1 MVNFLFSFL
10 LSFLTAIAGLALRGA
25 MPFGN
30 GSLLAIDA
38 WGQYYPMLCAMK
50 EAIKSGELFW
60 SGKGLMGFNLWAQNA
75 YYTNSVLWLPLYLL
89 PDKLMIAGIN
99 ILAAIRIGLAGL
111 TCSIYLSGCTAK
123 KKPRGVD
130 MKLPVFSAAYAL
142 SAYTLAFIN
151 QFMWM
156 DAVICLPLVIKGI
169 DNIRSKS
176 GGILYIAALSYT
188 IISNFYIGYMVC
200 LFSVVYFA
208 GCVIGDRMSLGQL
221 WEKVWRFLLYS
232 LIAGAISAV
241 YTVPAYYAI
250 RNTAASGAGFG
261 GKIELYH
268 PVTEVLAGFL
278 PFREI
283 SLVYGVPNIYCGAVC
298 IALCILS
305 FFIQKNI
312 RKRICI
318 ISGCIFFYLSLNCN
332 ILDYVWHGFHYPN
345 QLPGRW
351 SFCLIFL
358 IVKQAYVCCGELE
371 KLCREK
377 NESRA
382 VKKQQKPARAGH
394 RPHSRFSWC
403 GVIVLLLFIEVTA
416 NAVYTFYS
424 QIRMVD
430 GNEYYQTMEKYEKV
444 AGDIKAEDGSAF
456 YRTELETP
464 WNFNP
469 GQLCG
474 YKGISYYSSTMS
486 KTAYDFFVNM
496 GMSVY
501 AKNLST
507 RYDKSCAAD
516 AFLGV
521 KYRINNDKD
530 GAGYTKN
537 EAVLPIGY
545 SIKAESCEEFVKLL
559 NDKSADYGTV
569 KNFIDENVI
578 GEMSDISVGTG
589 WHGLVGKNEYI
600 SGNIMTRSGILVI
613 SLPYNEGWSI
623 YIDGVKQRT
632 ESLAGYMIMTNI
644 ENGIHHI
651 EMKHRTKGLGV
662 GAVISILA
670 IAGVGVY
677 YRRRN

>member
-1 MVNFLFSFL
+1 MV
-10 LSFLTAIAGLALRGA
+10 IAGLALRGA
-25 MPFGN
+25 MPFGD

-50 EAIKSGELFW
+50 EAVKSGELFW
-60 SGKGLMGFNLWAQNA
+60 SYKGLLGFNLWAQNA
-75 YYTNSVLWLPLYLL
+75 YYTNSILWLPLYLL
-89 PDKLMIAGIN
+89 PDRFMIAGIN

-111 TCSIYLSGCTAK
+111 TCSIYLYGCTTI

-130 MKLPVFSAAYAL
+130 MKLSVFSAAYAL

-169 DNIRSKS
+169 DNIRSKK

-208 GCVIGDRMSLGQL
+208 GCVIGERMSLGQL
-221 WEKVWRFLLYS
+221 WEKIWKFLLYS
-232 LIAGAISAV
+232 LIAGAISTV
-241 YTVPAYYAI
+241 YTMPAYYAI

-261 GKIELYH
+261 GKIEFYH

-278 PFREI
+278 PFQKI
-283 SLVYGVPNIYCGAVC
+283 SLVYEVPNIYCGAVC
-298 IALCILS
+298 ILLCILS

-358 IVKQAYVCCGELE
+358 IVKQAYVCCGGFE
-371 KLCREK
+371 KL
-377 NESRA
+377 
-382 VKKQQKPARAGH
+382 
-394 RPHSRFSWC
+394 HSRFSWC
-403 GVIVLLLFIEVTA
+403 RVIVLVLFAEVTA

-430 GNEYYQTMEKYEKV
+430 VKEYYQTVEKYEKA

-474 YKGISYYSSTMS
+474 YNGISYYSSTMS

-516 AFLGV
+516 VFLGV
-521 KYRINNDKD
+521 KYRINNDK
-530 GAGYTKN
+530 GEVGYTKN
-537 EAVLPIGY
+537 EAALPVGY
-545 SIKAESCEEFVKLL
+545 SIKAESCEKLVKLL

-677 YRRRN
+677 YRKRN

>member
-10 LSFLTAIAGLALRGA
+10 LPFLAVIAGLALRGA
-25 MPFGN
+25 MPFGD
-30 GSLLAIDA
+30 GSLLAMDA

-50 EAIKSGELFW
+50 EAVKSGELFW
-60 SGKGLMGFNLWAQNA
+60 SYKGLLGFNLWAQNA

-111 TCSIYLSGCTAK
+111 TCSIYLSGCTTK
-123 KKPRGVD
+123 KRPRGVD
-130 MKLPVFSAAYAL
+130 VKLPVFSAAYAL

-169 DNIRSKS
+169 DNIRSKK

-208 GCVIGDRMSLGQL
+208 GCVIGERMSPGQL
-221 WEKVWRFLLYS
+221 WGKMWRFLLYS
-232 LIAGAISAV
+232 LIAGAVSAV
-241 YTVPAYYAI
+241 YTLPAYYAI
-250 RNTAASGAGFG
+250 RNTAASGTGFG
-261 GKIELYH
+261 GKIEFYH

-318 ISGCIFFYLSLNCN
+318 ITGCIFFYLSLNCN
-332 ILDYVWHGFHYPN
+332 IFDYVWHGFHYPN

-358 IVKQAYVCCGELE
+358 IVKQAYVCCDELE
-371 KLCREK
+371 KLR
-377 NESRA
+377 
-382 VKKQQKPARAGH
+382 
-394 RPHSRFSWC
+394 SRFSLC
-403 GVIVLLLFIEVTA
+403 GVIVLFLCVEVTA
-416 NAVYTFYS
+416 NVVYTFYT

-430 GNEYYQTMEKYEKV
+430 GKAYYQTVEKYEKV

-474 YKGISYYSSTMS
+474 YNGISYYSSTMS
-486 KTAYDFFVNM
+486 KAAYDFFVNM
-496 GMSVY
+496 GMPVY

-507 RYDKSCAAD
+507 RYDKSYAAD
-516 AFLGV
+516 VFLGV

-537 EAVLPIGY
+537 EAAFPVVY
-545 SIKAESCEEFVKLL
+545 SIKAESCEEFVQLL

-569 KNFIDENVI
+569 KNFIHENVL
-578 GEMSDISVGTG
+578 GKMCDISVGAG
-589 WHGLVGKNEYI
+589 WHGLAGKNEYI
-600 SGNIMTRSGILVI
+600 SGNIMTRSGMLVI

-632 ESLAGYMIMTNI
+632 ESLAGYMLMTNI

-651 EMKHRTKGLGV
+651 EMKHRTKGLGA

-670 IAGVGVY
+670 IAGVVVY
-677 YRRRN
+677 YRRKNV

>member
-10 LSFLTAIAGLALRGA
+10 LPFLVVIAGLALRGA

-50 EAIKSGELFW
+50 EAVKSGELFW
-60 SGKGLMGFNLWAQNA
+60 SYKGLLGFNLWAQNA
-75 YYTNSVLWLPLYLL
+75 YYTNSILWLPLYLL
-89 PDKLMIAGIN
+89 PDKLMISGIN

-111 TCSIYLSGCTAK
+111 TCSIYLYGCTTI

-130 MKLPVFSAAYAL
+130 MKLSVFSAAYAL

-156 DAVICLPLVIKGI
+156 DAVICLPLVIKGT
-169 DNIRSKS
+169 DNIRSKK

-208 GCVIGDRMSLGQL
+208 GCVIGERMSLGQL
-221 WEKVWRFLLYS
+221 WEKIWKFLLYS
-232 LIAGAISAV
+232 LIAGAISTV
-241 YTVPAYYAI
+241 YTMPAYYAI

-261 GKIELYH
+261 GKIEFYH

-278 PFREI
+278 PFQKI
-283 SLVYGVPNIYCGAVC
+283 SLVYEVPNIYCGAVC
-298 IALCILS
+298 ILLCILS

-318 ISGCIFFYLSLNCN
+318 ISGCILFYLSLNCN

-358 IVKQAYVCCGELE
+358 IVKQAYVCCGGFE
-371 KLCREK
+371 KL
-377 NESRA
+377 
-382 VKKQQKPARAGH
+382 
-394 RPHSRFSWC
+394 HSRFSWC
-403 GVIVLLLFIEVTA
+403 RVIVLVLFAEVTA

-430 GNEYYQTMEKYEKV
+430 GKEYYQTVEKYEKA

-569 KNFIDENVI
+569 KSFIDENVL
-578 GEMSDISVGTG
+578 GKMYDISVGNG
-589 WHGLVGKNEYI
+589 WHGLAGKNEYI
-600 SGNIMTRSGILVI
+600 SGNIMTGSGILVI

-623 YIDGVKQRT
+623 YIDGVKRRT

-651 EMKHRTKGLGV
+651 EMKHRTKGLGT

-677 YRRRN
+677 YRKRN

>member
-10 LSFLTAIAGLALRGA
+10 LPFLVVIAGLALRGA
-25 MPFGN
+25 MPFGD

-50 EAIKSGELFW
+50 EAVKSGELFW
-60 SGKGLMGFNLWAQNA
+60 SYKGLLGFNLWAQNA

-89 PDKLMIAGIN
+89 PDRFMIAGIN
-99 ILAAIRIGLAGL
+99 ILAAIRIGLAGF
-111 TCSIYLSGCTAK
+111 TCSIYLYGCTTV

-169 DNIRSKS
+169 DNIRSKK

-208 GCVIGDRMSLGQL
+208 GCVIGERIPRGQL
-221 WEKVWRFLLYS
+221 WEKIWRFLLYS

-250 RNTAASGAGFG
+250 RNTAASSAGFG
-261 GKIELYH
+261 GKIEFYH
-268 PVTEVLAGFL
+268 PVSEVLAGFL
-278 PFREI
+278 PFQKI
-283 SLVYGVPNIYCGAVC
+283 SLVYEVPNIYCGAVC
-298 IALCILS
+298 ILLCILS

-318 ISGCIFFYLSLNCN
+318 ISGCILFYLSLNCN

-358 IVKQAYVCCGELE
+358 IVKQAYICCGGFE
-371 KLCREK
+371 KL
-377 NESRA
+377 
-382 VKKQQKPARAGH
+382 
-394 RPHSRFSWC
+394 HSRFSWC
-403 GVIVLLLFIEVTA
+403 RVIVLVLFAEVTA

-516 AFLGV
+516 VFLGV
-521 KYRINNDKD
+521 KYRINNDK
-530 GAGYTKN
+530 GEAGYTKN
-537 EAVLPIGY
+537 EAALPVGY
-545 SIKAESCEEFVKLL
+545 SIKAESCEKLVKLL

>member
-10 LSFLTAIAGLALRGA
+10 LPFLVVIAGLALRGA

-169 DNIRSKS
+169 DNIRSKR

-221 WEKVWRFLLYS
+221 WEKIWRFLLYS
-232 LIAGAISAV
+232 LIAGAVSAV
-241 YTVPAYYAI
+241 YTLPAYYAI

-261 GKIELYH
+261 GKIEFYH
-268 PVTEVLAGFL
+268 PVSEVLAGFL
-278 PFREI
+278 PFQKI
-283 SLVYGVPNIYCGAVC
+283 SLVYEVPNIYCGAVC
-298 IALCILS
+298 ILLCILS

-318 ISGCIFFYLSLNCN
+318 ISGCILFYLSLNCN

-351 SFCLIFL
+351 SFYLIFL

-394 RPHSRFSWC
+394 RLHSRFSWC

-474 YKGISYYSSTMS
+474 YNGISYYSSTMS

-545 SIKAESCEEFVKLL
+545 SIKAESCEKFVKLL

-569 KNFIDENVI
+569 KNFIDENVL

>member
-10 LSFLTAIAGLALRGA
+10 LPFLVVIAGA
-25 MPFGN
+25 MPFGD

-50 EAIKSGELFW
+50 EAVKSGELFW
-60 SGKGLMGFNLWAQNA
+60 SYKGLLGFNLWAQNA
-75 YYTNSVLWLPLYLL
+75 YYTNSILWLPLYLL
-89 PDKLMIAGIN
+89 PDRFMIAGIN
-99 ILAAIRIGLAGL
+99 IFAAIRIGLAGL
-111 TCSIYLSGCTAK
+111 TCSIYLYGCTTV

-130 MKLPVFSAAYAL
+130 MKLSVFSAAYAL

-156 DAVICLPLVIKGI
+156 DAGICLPLVIKGI
-169 DNIRSKS
+169 DNIRSKK

-208 GCVIGDRMSLGQL
+208 GCAIGDRMSLRQL

-261 GKIELYH
+261 GKIEFYH
-268 PVTEVLAGFL
+268 PVSEVLAGFL
-278 PFREI
+278 PFQKI
-283 SLVYGVPNIYCGAVC
+283 SLVYEVPNIYCGAVC
-298 IALCILS
+298 ILLCILS

-318 ISGCIFFYLSLNCN
+318 ISGCILFYLSLNCN

-358 IVKQAYVCCGELE
+358 IVKQAYVCCGGFE
-371 KLCREK
+371 KL
-377 NESRA
+377 
-382 VKKQQKPARAGH
+382 
-394 RPHSRFSWC
+394 HSRFSWC
-403 GVIVLLLFIEVTA
+403 RVIVLVLFAEVTA

-430 GNEYYQTMEKYEKV
+430 GKEYYQTVEKYEKA

-559 NDKSADYGTV
+559 NDKSADYGMV

>member
-10 LSFLTAIAGLALRGA
+10 LPFLVVIAGLALRGA

-50 EAIKSGELFW
+50 EAVKSGELFW
-60 SGKGLMGFNLWAQNA
+60 SYKGLLGFNLWAQNA
-75 YYTNSVLWLPLYLL
+75 YYTNSILWLPLYLL
-89 PDKLMIAGIN
+89 PDRFMIAGIN
-99 ILAAIRIGLAGL
+99 IFAAIRIGLAGL
-111 TCSIYLSGCTAK
+111 TCSIYLYGCTTV

-130 MKLPVFSAAYAL
+130 MKLSVFSAAYAL

-169 DNIRSKS
+169 DNIRSKK

-200 LFSVVYFA
+200 LFSVVYFV
-208 GCVIGDRMSLGQL
+208 GGVIGERIPRGQL
-221 WEKVWRFLLYS
+221 WEKIWRFLLYS

-250 RNTAASGAGFG
+250 RNTAASSAGFG
-261 GKIELYH
+261 GKIEFYH

-278 PFREI
+278 PFQKI
-283 SLVYGVPNIYCGAVC
+283 SLVYEVPNIYCGAVC
-298 IALCILS
+298 ILLCILS

-318 ISGCIFFYLSLNCN
+318 ISGCILFYLSLNCN

-358 IVKQAYVCCGELE
+358 IVKQAYVCCGGFE
-371 KLCREK
+371 KL
-377 NESRA
+377 
-382 VKKQQKPARAGH
+382 
-394 RPHSRFSWC
+394 HSRFSWC
-403 GVIVLLLFIEVTA
+403 RVIVLVLFAEVTA

-430 GNEYYQTMEKYEKV
+430 GKEYYQTVEKYEKA

-474 YKGISYYSSTMS
+474 YNGISCYSSTMS
-486 KTAYDFFVNM
+486 KAAYDFFVNM

-516 AFLGV
+516 VFLGV

-569 KNFIDENVI
+569 KSFIDENVI

>member
-10 LSFLTAIAGLALRGA
+10 LPFLVVIAGLALRGA

-130 MKLPVFSAAYAL
+130 VKLPVFSAAYAL

-169 DNIRSKS
+169 DNIRSKKA
-176 GGILYIAALSYT
+176 GILYTAALSYI

-200 LFSVVYFA
+200 LFSVVYFV
-208 GCVIGDRMSLGQL
+208 GGVIGERMSRGQL
-221 WEKVWRFLLYS
+221 WEKIWRFLLYS

-241 YTVPAYYAI
+241 YTVPTYYAI
-250 RNTAASGAGFG
+250 RNTAASSADFG
-261 GKIELYH
+261 GKIEFYH

-278 PFREI
+278 PFQKI
-283 SLVYGVPNIYCGAVC
+283 SLVYEVPNIYCGTMC
-298 IALCILS
+298 ILLCILS
-305 FFIQKNI
+305 FFTQKNI

-318 ISGCIFFYLSLNCN
+318 ILGCIFFYLSLNCN

-351 SFCLIFL
+351 SFCLMFL
-358 IVKQAYVCCGELE
+358 IVKQAYVCCGGFE
-371 KLCREK
+371 KLCR
-377 NESRA
+377 
-382 VKKQQKPARAGH
+382 H
-394 RPHSRFSWC
+394 FLWC
-403 GVIVLLLFIEVTA
+403 GAIVLVLFAEVTA
-416 NAVYTFYS
+416 NAVYTFYR

-474 YKGISYYSSTMS
+474 YNGISYYSSTMS

-521 KYRINNDKD
+521 KYRINNGKD

-537 EAVLPIGY
+537 EAALPIGY

-589 WHGLVGKNEYI
+589 WHGLAGKNEYI

>member
-10 LSFLTAIAGLALRGA
+10 LSFLVVIAGLALRGA
-25 MPFGN
+25 MFGN

-50 EAIKSGELFW
+50 EAVKSGELFW
-60 SGKGLMGFNLWAQNA
+60 SYKGLLGFNLWAQNA
-75 YYTNSVLWLPLYLL
+75 YYTNSILWLPLYLL
-89 PDKLMIAGIN
+89 PDRFMIAGIN
-99 ILAAIRIGLAGL
+99 IFAAIRIGLAGL
-111 TCSIYLSGCTAK
+111 TCSIYLYGCTTV

-130 MKLPVFSAAYAL
+130 MKLSVFSAAYAL

-169 DNIRSKS
+169 DNIRSKK

-261 GKIELYH
+261 GKIEFYH
-268 PVTEVLAGFL
+268 PVSEVLAGFL
-278 PFREI
+278 PFQKI
-283 SLVYGVPNIYCGAVC
+283 SLVYEVPNIYCGAVC
-298 IALCILS
+298 ILLCILS

-318 ISGCIFFYLSLNCN
+318 ISGCILFYLSLNCN

-358 IVKQAYVCCGELE
+358 IVKQAYVCCGGFE
-371 KLCREK
+371 KL
-377 NESRA
+377 
-382 VKKQQKPARAGH
+382 
-394 RPHSRFSWC
+394 HSRFSWC
-403 GVIVLLLFIEVTA
+403 RVIVLVLFAEVTA

-474 YKGISYYSSTMS
+474 YNGISYYSSTMS

-521 KYRINNDKD
+521 KYRINNGKD

-537 EAVLPIGY
+537 EAALPIGY

-569 KNFIDENVI
+569 KSFIDENVL
-578 GEMSDISVGTG
+578 GKMYDISVGNG
-589 WHGLVGKNEYI
+589 WHGLAGKNEYI
-600 SGNIMTRSGILVI
+600 SGNIMTGSGILVI

-623 YIDGVKQRT
+623 YIDGVKRRT

-677 YRRRN
+677 YRKRN

>member
-10 LSFLTAIAGLALRGA
+10 LPFLVVIAGLALRGA
-25 MPFGN
+25 MPFGD

-50 EAIKSGELFW
+50 EAVKSGELFW
-60 SGKGLMGFNLWAQNA
+60 SYKGLLGFNLWAQNA
-75 YYTNSVLWLPLYLL
+75 YYTNSILWLPLYLL
-89 PDKLMIAGIN
+89 PDRFMIAGIN
-99 ILAAIRIGLAGL
+99 IFAAIRIGLAGL
-111 TCSIYLSGCTAK
+111 TCSIYLYGCTTV

-130 MKLPVFSAAYAL
+130 MKLSVFSAAYAL

-169 DNIRSKS
+169 DNIRSKK

-208 GCVIGDRMSLGQL
+208 GCAIGDRMSLRQL

-261 GKIELYH
+261 GKIEFYH
-268 PVTEVLAGFL
+268 PVSEGLAGFL
-278 PFREI
+278 PFQKI
-283 SLVYGVPNIYCGAVC
+283 SLVYEVPNIYCGAVC
-298 IALCILS
+298 ILLCILS

-318 ISGCIFFYLSLNCN
+318 ISGCILFYLSLNCN

-358 IVKQAYVCCGELE
+358 IVKQAYVCCGGFE
-371 KLCREK
+371 KL
-377 NESRA
+377 
-382 VKKQQKPARAGH
+382 
-394 RPHSRFSWC
+394 HSRFSWC
-403 GVIVLLLFIEVTA
+403 RVIVLVLFAEVTA

-430 GNEYYQTMEKYEKV
+430 GKEYYQTVEKYEKA

-559 NDKSADYGTV
+559 NDKSADYGMV

>member
-10 LSFLTAIAGLALRGA
+10 LPFLVVIAGLALRGA
-25 MPFGN
+25 MPFGD

-50 EAIKSGELFW
+50 EAVKSGELFW
-60 SGKGLMGFNLWAQNA
+60 SYKGLLGFNLWAQNA
-75 YYTNSVLWLPLYLL
+75 YYTNSILWLPLYLL
-89 PDKLMIAGIN
+89 PDRFMIAGIN
-99 ILAAIRIGLAGL
+99 IFAAIRIGLAGL
-111 TCSIYLSGCTAK
+111 TCSIYLYGCTTV

-130 MKLPVFSAAYAL
+130 MKLSVFSAAYAL

-169 DNIRSKS
+169 DNIRSKK

-208 GCVIGDRMSLGQL
+208 GCAIGDRMSLRQL

-261 GKIELYH
+261 GKIEFYH
-268 PVTEVLAGFL
+268 PVSEVLAGFL
-278 PFREI
+278 PFQKI
-283 SLVYGVPNIYCGAVC
+283 SLVYEVPNIYCGAVC
-298 IALCILS
+298 ILLCILS

-318 ISGCIFFYLSLNCN
+318 ISGCILFYLSLNCN

-358 IVKQAYVCCGELE
+358 IVKQAYVCCGGFE
-371 KLCREK
+371 KL
-377 NESRA
+377 
-382 VKKQQKPARAGH
+382 
-394 RPHSRFSWC
+394 HSRFSWC
-403 GVIVLLLFIEVTA
+403 RVIVLVLFAEVTA

-430 GNEYYQTMEKYEKV
+430 GKEYYQTVEKYEKA

-474 YKGISYYSSTMS
+474 YNGISYYSSTMS

-521 KYRINNDKD
+521 KYRINNGKD

-537 EAVLPIGY
+537 EAALPVGY

-559 NDKSADYGTV
+559 NDKSADYGMV

>member
-1 MVNFLFSFL
+1 
-10 LSFLTAIAGLALRGA
+10 
-25 MPFGN
+25 
-30 GSLLAIDA
+30 
-38 WGQYYPMLCAMK
+38 
-50 EAIKSGELFW
+50 
-60 SGKGLMGFNLWAQNA
+60 
-75 YYTNSVLWLPLYLL
+75 
-89 PDKLMIAGIN
+89 
-99 ILAAIRIGLAGL
+99 
-111 TCSIYLSGCTAK
+111 
-123 KKPRGVD
+123 
-130 MKLPVFSAAYAL
+130 
-142 SAYTLAFIN
+142 
-151 QFMWM
+151 
-156 DAVICLPLVIKGI
+156 
-169 DNIRSKS
+169 
-176 GGILYIAALSYT
+176 
-188 IISNFYIGYMVC
+188 
-200 LFSVVYFA
+200 
-208 GCVIGDRMSLGQL
+208 MSLRQL

-261 GKIELYH
+261 GKIEFYH
-268 PVTEVLAGFL
+268 PVSEVLAGFL
-278 PFREI
+278 PFQKI
-283 SLVYGVPNIYCGAVC
+283 SLVYEVPNIYCGAVC
-298 IALCILS
+298 ILLCILS

-318 ISGCIFFYLSLNCN
+318 ISGCILFYLSLNCN

-358 IVKQAYVCCGELE
+358 IVKQAYVCCGGFE
-371 KLCREK
+371 KL
-377 NESRA
+377 
-382 VKKQQKPARAGH
+382 
-394 RPHSRFSWC
+394 HSRFSWC
-403 GVIVLLLFIEVTA
+403 RVIVLVLFAEVTA

-430 GNEYYQTMEKYEKV
+430 GKEYYQTVEKYEKA

-559 NDKSADYGTV
+559 NDKSADYGMV

>member
-10 LSFLTAIAGLALRGA
+10 LPFLVVIAGLALRGA

-169 DNIRSKS
+169 DNIRSKK

-208 GCVIGDRMSLGQL
+208 GCAIGDRMSLRQL

-250 RNTAASGAGFG
+250 RNTVASSAGFG
-261 GKIELYH
+261 GKIEFYH
-268 PVTEVLAGFL
+268 PVTDMLAGSL
-278 PFREI
+278 PFQKI
-283 SLVYGVPNIYCGAVC
+283 SLVYEVPNIYCGAVC
-298 IALCILS
+298 VLLCILS

-318 ISGCIFFYLSLNCN
+318 ILGFIFFYLSLNCN

-358 IVKQAYVCCGELE
+358 IVKQAYVCCGGFE
-371 KLCREK
+371 KL
-377 NESRA
+377 
-382 VKKQQKPARAGH
+382 
-394 RPHSRFSWC
+394 HSRFSWC
-403 GVIVLLLFIEVTA
+403 RVIVLVLFAEVTA

-430 GNEYYQTMEKYEKV
+430 VKEYYQTVEKYEKA

-474 YKGISYYSSTMS
+474 YNGISYYSSTMS

-516 AFLGV
+516 VFLGV
-521 KYRINNDKD
+521 KYRINNDK
-530 GAGYTKN
+530 GEAGYTKN
-537 EAVLPIGY
+537 EAALPVGY
-545 SIKAESCEEFVKLL
+545 SIKAESCEKLVKLL

-677 YRRRN
+677 YRKRN

>member
-1 MVNFLFSFL
+1 MRDE
-10 LSFLTAIAGLALRGA
+10 G
-25 MPFGN
+25 GN
-30 GSLLAIDA
+30 
-38 WGQYYPMLCAMK
+38 
-50 EAIKSGELFW
+50 KSGELFW
-60 SGKGLMGFNLWAQNA
+60 SYKGLLGFNLWAQNA

-89 PDKLMIAGIN
+89 PDRLMLAGIN
-99 ILAAIRIGLAGL
+99 ISAAIRIGLAGL
-111 TCSIYLSGCTAK
+111 TCSIYLSGCTTK
-123 KKPRGVD
+123 KKPRGMDV
-130 MKLPVFSAAYAL
+130 KLPVFSAAYAL

-169 DNIRSKS
+169 DNIRSKKPEYSILLRSHTQSYPIFTSDIWYACFLWYTLSAVSS
-176 GGILYIAALSYT
+176 GRE
-188 IISNFYIGYMVC
+188 C
-200 LFSVVYFA
+200 H
-208 GCVIGDRMSLGQL
+208 GDSCGKNM
-221 WEKVWRFLLYS
+221 E
-232 LIAGAISAV
+232 ISAV
-241 YTVPAYYAI
+241 LTDCRGNKRRVHSADLLCHKEYGCFEC
-250 RNTAASGAGFG
+250 RLWR
-261 GKIELYH
+261 KIEFYH

-278 PFREI
+278 PFQKI
-283 SLVYGVPNIYCGAVC
+283 SLVYEVPNIYCGTMC
-298 IALCILS
+298 ILLCILS
-305 FFIQKNI
+305 FFTQKNI

-318 ISGCIFFYLSLNCN
+318 ILGCIFFYLSLNCN

-351 SFCLIFL
+351 SFCIIFL
-358 IVKQAYVCCGELE
+358 IVKQAYVYCGELE
-371 KLCREK
+371 KLRREK
-377 NESRA
+377 NEARA

-430 GNEYYQTMEKYEKV
+430 GKEYYQTMEKYEKV

-521 KYRINNDKD
+521 KYRINNGKD

-537 EAVLPIGY
+537 EAALPVGY

-589 WHGLVGKNEYI
+589 WHGLAGKNEYI

-670 IAGVGVY
+670 IAGAVIY

>member
-10 LSFLTAIAGLALRGA
+10 LPFLVVIAGLALRGA

-60 SGKGLMGFNLWAQNA
+60 SYKGLLGFNLWAQNA

-169 DNIRSKS
+169 DNISSKR

-208 GCVIGDRMSLGQL
+208 GCVIGERMSSGQL
-221 WEKVWRFLLYS
+221 LGKMWRFLLYS
-232 LIAGAISAV
+232 LIAGAVSAV
-241 YTVPAYYAI
+241 YTLPAYYAI

-261 GKIELYH
+261 GKIEFYH
-268 PVTEVLAGFL
+268 PVSEVLAGFL
-278 PFREI
+278 PFQKI
-283 SLVYGVPNIYCGAVC
+283 SLVYEVPNIYCGAVC
-298 IALCILS
+298 ILLCILS

-318 ISGCIFFYLSLNCN
+318 ISGCILFYLSLNCN

-351 SFCLIFL
+351 SFYLIFL
-358 IVKQAYVCCGELE
+358 IVKQAYVCCGGFE
-371 KLCREK
+371 KL
-377 NESRA
+377 
-382 VKKQQKPARAGH
+382 
-394 RPHSRFSWC
+394 HSRFSWC
-403 GVIVLLLFIEVTA
+403 RVIVLVLFAEVTA

-456 YRTELETP
+456 YRAELETP

-474 YKGISYYSSTMS
+474 YNGISYYSSTMS

-521 KYRINNDKD
+521 KYRINNGKD

-537 EAVLPIGY
+537 EAALPVGY

-589 WHGLVGKNEYI
+589 WHGLAGKNEYI
-600 SGNIMTRSGILVI
+600 SGNIMTRSGMLVI

>member
-1 MVNFLFSFL
+1 M
-10 LSFLTAIAGLALRGA
+10 
-25 MPFGN
+25 
-30 GSLLAIDA
+30 
-38 WGQYYPMLCAMK
+38 
-50 EAIKSGELFW
+50 
-60 SGKGLMGFNLWAQNA
+60 
-75 YYTNSVLWLPLYLL
+75 
-89 PDKLMIAGIN
+89 
-99 ILAAIRIGLAGL
+99 
-111 TCSIYLSGCTAK
+111 
-123 KKPRGVD
+123 
-130 MKLPVFSAAYAL
+130 
-142 SAYTLAFIN
+142 
-151 QFMWM
+151 
-156 DAVICLPLVIKGI
+156 
-169 DNIRSKS
+169 
-176 GGILYIAALSYT
+176 
-188 IISNFYIGYMVC
+188 
-200 LFSVVYFA
+200 
-208 GCVIGDRMSLGQL
+208 
-221 WEKVWRFLLYS
+221 WRFLLYS

-261 GKIELYH
+261 GKIEFYH
-268 PVTEVLAGFL
+268 PVSEVLAGFL
-278 PFREI
+278 PFQKI
-283 SLVYGVPNIYCGAVC
+283 SLVYEVPNIYCGAVC
-298 IALCILS
+298 ILLCILS

-318 ISGCIFFYLSLNCN
+318 ISGCILFYLSLNCN

-358 IVKQAYVCCGELE
+358 IVKQAYVCCGGFE
-371 KLCREK
+371 KL
-377 NESRA
+377 
-382 VKKQQKPARAGH
+382 
-394 RPHSRFSWC
+394 HSRFSWC
-403 GVIVLLLFIEVTA
+403 RVIVLVLFAEVTA

-474 YKGISYYSSTMS
+474 YNGISYYSSTMS

-521 KYRINNDKD
+521 KYRINNGKD

-537 EAVLPIGY
+537 EAALPIGY

-569 KNFIDENVI
+569 KSFIDENVL
-578 GEMSDISVGTG
+578 GKMYDISVGNG
-589 WHGLVGKNEYI
+589 WHGLAGKNEYI
-600 SGNIMTRSGILVI
+600 SGNIMTGSGILVI

-623 YIDGVKQRT
+623 YIDGVKRRT

-677 YRRRN
+677 YRKRN

>member
-10 LSFLTAIAGLALRGA
+10 LPFLVVIAGLALRGA
-25 MPFGN
+25 MPFGD

-50 EAIKSGELFW
+50 EAVKSGELFW
-60 SGKGLMGFNLWAQNA
+60 SYKGLLGFNLWAQNA
-75 YYTNSVLWLPLYLL
+75 YYTNSILWLPLYLL
-89 PDKLMIAGIN
+89 PDRFMIAGIN
-99 ILAAIRIGLAGL
+99 IFAAIRIGLAGL
-111 TCSIYLSGCTAK
+111 TCSIYLYGCTTV

-130 MKLPVFSAAYAL
+130 MKLSVFSAAYAL

-169 DNIRSKS
+169 DNIRSKK

-208 GCVIGDRMSLGQL
+208 GCAIGDRMSLRQL

-261 GKIELYH
+261 GKIEFYH
-268 PVTEVLAGFL
+268 PVSEVLAGFL
-278 PFREI
+278 PFQKI
-283 SLVYGVPNIYCGAVC
+283 SLVYEVPNIYCGAVG
-298 IALCILS
+298 ILLCILS

-318 ISGCIFFYLSLNCN
+318 ISGCILFYLSLNCN

-358 IVKQAYVCCGELE
+358 IVKQAYVCCGGFE
-371 KLCREK
+371 KL
-377 NESRA
+377 
-382 VKKQQKPARAGH
+382 
-394 RPHSRFSWC
+394 HSRFSWC
-403 GVIVLLLFIEVTA
+403 RVIVLVLFAEVTA

-430 GNEYYQTMEKYEKV
+430 GKEYYQTVEKYEKA

-559 NDKSADYGTV
+559 NDKSADYGMV

>member
-10 LSFLTAIAGLALRGA
+10 LPFLVVIAGLALRGA
-25 MPFGN
+25 MPFGD

-50 EAIKSGELFW
+50 EAVKSGELFW
-60 SGKGLMGFNLWAQNA
+60 SYKGLLGFNLWAQNA
-75 YYTNSVLWLPLYLL
+75 YYTNSILWLPLYLL
-89 PDKLMIAGIN
+89 PDRFMIAGIN
-99 ILAAIRIGLAGL
+99 IFAAIRIGLAGL
-111 TCSIYLSGCTAK
+111 TCSIYLYGCTTV

-130 MKLPVFSAAYAL
+130 MKLSVFSAAYAL

-169 DNIRSKS
+169 DNIRSKK

-208 GCVIGDRMSLGQL
+208 GCAIGDRMSLRQL

-241 YTVPAYYAI
+241 YTVPTYYAI

-261 GKIELYH
+261 GKIEFYH
-268 PVTEVLAGFL
+268 PVSEVLAGFL
-278 PFREI
+278 PFQKI
-283 SLVYGVPNIYCGAVC
+283 SLVYEVPNIYCGAVC
-298 IALCILS
+298 ILLCILS

-318 ISGCIFFYLSLNCN
+318 ISGCILFYLSLNCN

-358 IVKQAYVCCGELE
+358 IVKQAYVCCGGFE
-371 KLCREK
+371 KL
-377 NESRA
+377 
-382 VKKQQKPARAGH
+382 
-394 RPHSRFSWC
+394 HSRFSWC
-403 GVIVLLLFIEVTA
+403 RVIVLVLFAEVTA

-430 GNEYYQTMEKYEKV
+430 GKEYYQTVEKYEKA

-559 NDKSADYGTV
+559 NDKSADYGMV

>member
-10 LSFLTAIAGLALRGA
+10 LSFLVVIAGLALRGA
-25 MPFGN
+25 MFGN

-50 EAIKSGELFW
+50 EAVKSGELFW
-60 SGKGLMGFNLWAQNA
+60 SYKGLLGFNLWAQNA
-75 YYTNSVLWLPLYLL
+75 YYTNSILWLPLYLL
-89 PDKLMIAGIN
+89 PDRFMIAGIN
-99 ILAAIRIGLAGL
+99 IFAAIRIGLAGL
-111 TCSIYLSGCTAK
+111 TCSIYLYGCTTV

-130 MKLPVFSAAYAL
+130 MKLSVFSAAYAL

-169 DNIRSKS
+169 DNIRSKK

-261 GKIELYH
+261 GKIEFYH
-268 PVTEVLAGFL
+268 PVSEVLAGFL
-278 PFREI
+278 PFQKI
-283 SLVYGVPNIYCGAVC
+283 SLVYEVPNIYCGAVC
-298 IALCILS
+298 ILLCILS

-318 ISGCIFFYLSLNCN
+318 ISGCILFYLSLNCN

-358 IVKQAYVCCGELE
+358 IVKQAYVCCGGFE
-371 KLCREK
+371 KL
-377 NESRA
+377 
-382 VKKQQKPARAGH
+382 
-394 RPHSRFSWC
+394 HSRFSWC
-403 GVIVLLLFIEVTA
+403 RVIVLVLFAEVTA

-474 YKGISYYSSTMS
+474 YNGISYYSSTMS

-521 KYRINNDKD
+521 KYRINNGKD

-537 EAVLPIGY
+537 EAALPIGY
-545 SIKAESCEEFVKLL
+545 SIKAESCEKFVKLL

-569 KNFIDENVI
+569 KSFIDENVL
-578 GEMSDISVGTG
+578 GKMYDISVGNG
-589 WHGLVGKNEYI
+589 WHGLAGKNEYI
-600 SGNIMTRSGILVI
+600 SGNIMTGSGILVI

-623 YIDGVKQRT
+623 YIDGVKRRT

-677 YRRRN
+677 YRKRN

>member
-10 LSFLTAIAGLALRGA
+10 LPFLVVIAGLALRGA
-25 MPFGN
+25 MPFGD

-50 EAIKSGELFW
+50 EAVKSGELFW
-60 SGKGLMGFNLWAQNA
+60 SYKGLLGFNLWAQNA
-75 YYTNSVLWLPLYLL
+75 YYTNSILWLPLYLL
-89 PDKLMIAGIN
+89 PDRFMIAGIN
-99 ILAAIRIGLAGL
+99 IFATIRIGLAGL
-111 TCSIYLSGCTAK
+111 TCSIYLYGCTTV

-130 MKLPVFSAAYAL
+130 MKLSVFSAAYAL

-169 DNIRSKS
+169 DNIRSKK

-208 GCVIGDRMSLGQL
+208 GCAIGDRMSLRQL

-261 GKIELYH
+261 GKIEFYH
-268 PVTEVLAGFL
+268 PVSEVLAGFL
-278 PFREI
+278 PFQKI
-283 SLVYGVPNIYCGAVC
+283 SLVYEVPNIYCGAVC
-298 IALCILS
+298 ILLCILS

-318 ISGCIFFYLSLNCN
+318 ISGCILFYLSLNCN

-358 IVKQAYVCCGELE
+358 IVKQAYVCCGGFE
-371 KLCREK
+371 KL
-377 NESRA
+377 
-382 VKKQQKPARAGH
+382 
-394 RPHSRFSWC
+394 HSRFSWC
-403 GVIVLLLFIEVTA
+403 RVIVLVLFAEVTA

-430 GNEYYQTMEKYEKV
+430 GKEYYQTVEKYEKA

-559 NDKSADYGTV
+559 NDKSADYGMV

>member
-10 LSFLTAIAGLALRGA
+10 LPFLVVIAGLALRGA
-25 MPFGN
+25 MPFGD

-50 EAIKSGELFW
+50 EAIKGGELFW
-60 SGKGLMGFNLWAQNA
+60 SYKGLLGFNLWAQNA
-75 YYTNSVLWLPLYLL
+75 YYTNSILWLPLYLL
-89 PDKLMIAGIN
+89 PDRFMIAGIN
-99 ILAAIRIGLAGL
+99 IFAAIRIGLAGL
-111 TCSIYLSGCTAK
+111 TCSIYLYGCTTV

-130 MKLPVFSAAYAL
+130 MKLSVFSAAYAL

-169 DNIRSKS
+169 DNIRSKK

-208 GCVIGDRMSLGQL
+208 GCAIGDSMSLRQL

-261 GKIELYH
+261 GKIEFYH
-268 PVTEVLAGFL
+268 PVSEVLAGFL
-278 PFREI
+278 PFQKI
-283 SLVYGVPNIYCGAVC
+283 SLVYEVPNIYCGAVC
-298 IALCILS
+298 ILLCILS

-318 ISGCIFFYLSLNCN
+318 ISGCILFYLSLNCN

-474 YKGISYYSSTMS
+474 YNGISYYSSTMS

-559 NDKSADYGTV
+559 NDKSADYGMV

>member
-10 LSFLTAIAGLALRGA
+10 LSFLVVIAGLALRGA
-25 MPFGN
+25 MFGN

-50 EAIKSGELFW
+50 EAVKSGELFW
-60 SGKGLMGFNLWAQNA
+60 SYKGLLGFNLWAQNA
-75 YYTNSVLWLPLYLL
+75 YYTNSILWLPLYLL
-89 PDKLMIAGIN
+89 PDRFMIAGIN
-99 ILAAIRIGLAGL
+99 IFAAIRIGLAGL
-111 TCSIYLSGCTAK
+111 TCSIYLYGCTTV

-130 MKLPVFSAAYAL
+130 MKLSVFSAAYAL

-169 DNIRSKS
+169 DNIRSKK

-261 GKIELYH
+261 GKIEFYH
-268 PVTEVLAGFL
+268 PVSEVLAGFL
-278 PFREI
+278 PFQKI
-283 SLVYGVPNIYCGAVC
+283 SLVYEVPNIYCGAVC
-298 IALCILS
+298 ILLCILS

-318 ISGCIFFYLSLNCN
+318 ISGCILFYLSLNCN

-358 IVKQAYVCCGELE
+358 IVKQAYVCCGGFE
-371 KLCREK
+371 KL
-377 NESRA
+377 
-382 VKKQQKPARAGH
+382 
-394 RPHSRFSWC
+394 HSRFSWC
-403 GVIVLLLFIEVTA
+403 RVIVLVLFAEVTA

-474 YKGISYYSSTMS
+474 YNGISYYSSTMS

-521 KYRINNDKD
+521 KYRINNGKD

-537 EAVLPIGY
+537 EAALPIGY

-569 KNFIDENVI
+569 KSFIDENVL
-578 GEMSDISVGTG
+578 GKMYDISVGNG
-589 WHGLVGKNEYI
+589 WHGLAGKNEYI
-600 SGNIMTRSGILVI
+600 SGNIMTGSGILVI

-623 YIDGVKQRT
+623 YIDGVKRRT

>member
-10 LSFLTAIAGLALRGA
+10 LPFLVVIAGLALGGA

-50 EAIKSGELFW
+50 EAVKSGELFW
-60 SGKGLMGFNLWAQNA
+60 SYKGLLGFNLWAQNA
-75 YYTNSVLWLPLYLL
+75 YYTNSILWLPLYLL
-89 PDKLMIAGIN
+89 PDKLMISGIN

-111 TCSIYLSGCTAK
+111 TCSIYLYGCTTI

-130 MKLPVFSAAYAL
+130 MKLSVFSAAYAL

-156 DAVICLPLVIKGI
+156 DAVICLPLVIKGT
-169 DNIRSKS
+169 DNIRSKK

-208 GCVIGDRMSLGQL
+208 GCVIGERMSLGQL
-221 WEKVWRFLLYS
+221 WEKIWKFLLYS
-232 LIAGAISAV
+232 LIAGAISTV
-241 YTVPAYYAI
+241 YTMPAYYAI

-261 GKIELYH
+261 GKIEFYH

-278 PFREI
+278 PFQKI
-283 SLVYGVPNIYCGAVC
+283 SLVYEVPNIYCGAVC
-298 IALCILS
+298 ILLCILS

-318 ISGCIFFYLSLNCN
+318 ISGCILFYLSLNCN

-358 IVKQAYVCCGELE
+358 IVKQAYVCCGGFE
-371 KLCREK
+371 KL
-377 NESRA
+377 
-382 VKKQQKPARAGH
+382 
-394 RPHSRFSWC
+394 HSRFSWC
-403 GVIVLLLFIEVTA
+403 RVIVLVLFAEVTA

-430 GNEYYQTMEKYEKV
+430 GKEYYQTVEKYEKA

-569 KNFIDENVI
+569 KSFIDENVL
-578 GEMSDISVGTG
+578 GKMYDISVGNG
-589 WHGLVGKNEYI
+589 WHGLAGKNEYI
-600 SGNIMTRSGILVI
+600 SGNIMTGSGILVI

-623 YIDGVKQRT
+623 YIDGVKRRT

-651 EMKHRTKGLGV
+651 EMKHRTKGLGT

>member
-10 LSFLTAIAGLALRGA
+10 LPFLVVIAGLALRGA

-38 WGQYYPMLCAMK
+38 WGQYYPMLYAMK

-89 PDKLMIAGIN
+89 PDRFMIAGIN

-142 SAYTLAFIN
+142 SAYTLAFVN

-169 DNIRSKS
+169 DNIRSKK

-208 GCVIGDRMSLGQL
+208 GCVIGERMSSGQL
-221 WEKVWRFLLYS
+221 LGKMWRFLLYS
-232 LIAGAISAV
+232 LIAVAVSAV
-241 YTVPAYYAI
+241 YTLPAYYAI
-250 RNTAASGAGFG
+250 TNTAASGAGFG
-261 GKIELYH
+261 GKIEFYH
-268 PVTEVLAGFL
+268 PMTEVLAGFL

-298 IALCILS
+298 ILLCILS

-318 ISGCIFFYLSLNCN
+318 ISGSIFFYLSLNCN

-358 IVKQAYVCCGELE
+358 MVKQAYVCCDELE
-371 KLCREK
+371 KLCGEK
-377 NESRA
+377 NGARA

-394 RPHSRFSWC
+394 RLRSRFSMC
-403 GVIVLLLFIEVTA
+403 GVIVLLLSAEVTA
-416 NAVYTFYS
+416 NVIYTFYS

-430 GNEYYQTMEKYEKV
+430 GKVYYQTVEKYEDV

-474 YKGISYYSSTMS
+474 YNGISYYSSTMS
-486 KTAYDFFVNM
+486 KAAYDFFVNM

-507 RYDKSCAAD
+507 RYDKSYAAD

-521 KYRINNDKD
+521 KYRINNDKEE
-530 GAGYTKN
+530 AGYTKN
-537 EAVLPIGY
+537 EAALPVAY

-569 KNFIDENVI
+569 KNFIDENVL
-578 GEMSDISVGTG
+578 GKMYDISVGNG
-589 WHGLVGKNEYI
+589 WHGLAGKNEYI

-644 ENGIHHI
+644 ENGNHLI
-651 EMKHRTKGLGV
+651 EMKHRTKGLGA

-670 IAGVGVY
+670 ILGAVIY